1 MPGHMLLVNSAGQPL
16 WFHRLF
22 SASCFRQPRFCLFTC
37 FDTASK
43 FLSRDYSIFQIMS
56 VEFVTATVLLVLF
69 AGLKNRNNPER
80 RTLVMNR
87 PSLHLLRGIVQ
98 ILGQSFVFLAIPHLS
113 LAEFYV
119 IIFCMPII
127 TVLKVGW
134 FLKERP
140 AAFVWPVLAVNFVGV
155 LIALRPDQGM
165 NVWALVALA
174 GTVLLAGSLV
184 VLRKMM
190 ESETPEMVAIT
201 ASAALAM
208 GALAVTA
215 FVYKSVAAPDL
226 RVDDARRGA
235 FRACANHAWH
245 SIPACP
251 CGAGKPAAIPATRLW
266 GAGRIYRLWRH
277 PDFVGLCRRRNRHRR
292 QCFPAFRSKRTGS
305 RRNQKKKGRRA

>member
-1 MPGHMLLVNSAGQPL
+1 MGQMKSDTMVPPTVLGILLSATA
-16 WFHRLF
+16 FLF
-22 SASCFRQPRFCLFTC
+22 FTC

-43 FLSRDYSIFQIMS
+43 FLSRDYSVFQIMS
-56 VEFVTATVLLVLF
+56 VEFLTATALLVLF
-69 AGLKNRNNPER
+69 AVLKNRNNPER

-98 ILGQSFVFLAIPHLS
+98 VLGQSLVFLAIPHLS

-140 AAFVWPVLAVNFVGV
+140 AAFIWPVLAVNFLGV

-165 NVWALVALA
+165 NLWALVALA

-190 ESETPEMVAIT
+190 ESETPEMAAIT
-201 ASAALAM
+201 ASAALAL
-208 GALAVTA
+208 GALAVTP
-215 FVYKSVAAPDL
+215 FVYKSVAAADFALMLLGGALFAPAQIML
-226 RVDDARRGA
+226 STA
-235 FRACANHAWH
+235 FRLA
-245 SIPACP
+245 
-251 CGAGKPAAIPATRLW
+251 PAALASPPQFLQLVYGALGGYIVFGDVPTLWIYVGGATVIAANVFLLFAHSDRVR
-266 GAGRIYRLWRH
+266 A
-277 PDFVGLCRRRNRHRR
+277 
-292 QCFPAFRSKRTGS
+292 QAFAKES
-305 RRNQKKKGRRA
+305 

>member
-1 MPGHMLLVNSAGQPL
+1 MIIPPTVLGILLSATA
-16 WFHRLF
+16 FLF
-22 SASCFRQPRFCLFTC
+22 FTC

-43 FLSRDYSIFQIMS
+43 FLSRDYSVFQIMG
-56 VEFVTATVLLVLF
+56 VEFLTATVLLVLF
-69 AGLKNRNNPER
+69 AVLKSRNNPER
-80 RTLVMNR
+80 RTLVMTR

-98 ILGQSFVFLAIPHLS
+98 ILGQSLVFLAIPHLS

-140 AAFVWPVLAVNFVGV
+140 AAVTWPVLAVNFLGV

-165 NVWALVALA
+165 TLWALIALG

-190 ESETPEMVAIT
+190 ESETPEMAAIT

-208 GALAVTA
+208 GALAVTP
-215 FVYKSVAAPDL
+215 FVYKSVAAADFALMLLGGALFAPAQIML
-226 RVDDARRGA
+226 TTA
-235 FRACANHAWH
+235 FRLA
-245 SIPACP
+245 
-251 CGAGKPAAIPATRLW
+251 PAALVSPPQFLQLVYGALGGYIVFGDVPTLWIYVGGATVIAANVFLLFAHSDR
-266 GAGRIYRLWRH
+266 ARA
-277 PDFVGLCRRRNRHRR
+277 
-292 QCFPAFRSKRTGS
+292 QAFAKES
-305 RRNQKKKGRRA
+305 